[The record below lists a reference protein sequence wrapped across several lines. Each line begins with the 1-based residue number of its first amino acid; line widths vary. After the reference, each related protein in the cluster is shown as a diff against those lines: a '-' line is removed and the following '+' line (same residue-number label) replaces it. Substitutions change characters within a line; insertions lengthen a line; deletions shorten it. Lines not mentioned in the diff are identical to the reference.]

1 MSGTSRKEKGT
12 HLKIHRVL
20 RSIHLQFDE
29 CSVYFVLNQSVSGW
43 LKSSR
48 LKVGSHEDVCGICKH
63 RRGEIGLY
71 YIVSTTRAVR
81 CKLFRTL
88 TRLYLAIVTY
98 SCHSCILK
106 NIVKQQYISPILSM
120 VGPHLLGFSG
130 DGIII
135 LIIPFHMIV
144 GQKWDNEILIMR
156 K

>member
-1 MSGTSRKEKGT
+1 MSLRDPLHHVMSGTSRKEKE
-12 HLKIHRVL
+12 IHRVL

-29 CSVYFVLNQSVSGW
+29 CLVYFVLNQSVSGW

-63 RRGEIGLY
+63 RRGELGLY

-88 TRLYLAIVTY
+88 TRLYLLVAIVTY

-106 NIVKQQYISPILSM
+106 NIVKQEYISPILSR

-135 LIIPFHMIV
+135 LYHSI
-144 GQKWDNEILIMR
+144 W
-156 K
+156 